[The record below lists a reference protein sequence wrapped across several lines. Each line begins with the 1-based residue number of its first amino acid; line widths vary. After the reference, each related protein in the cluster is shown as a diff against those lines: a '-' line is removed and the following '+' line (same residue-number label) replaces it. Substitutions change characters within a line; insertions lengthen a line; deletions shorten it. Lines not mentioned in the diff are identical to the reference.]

1 LSRPGDASSTG
12 RPDPAGR
19 PQLAPADWMPLLGPW
34 SLVLMTPAAPASS
47 APARLDP
54 TVVSLARSQRG
65 ALTTRQLLDAGVSE
79 GALLALVTSG
89 VLEHPGRGLY
99 LLTEEVGDGRVARQ
113 RALAAGGLLLY
124 PDAVLGGETALLAH
138 GVTVWGSPLRRPTL
152 FRPIRRSGGMTALWV
167 RPARGCRVET
177 EWGPATRLPESLAQ
191 HAVDHGLQPGV
202 VSADAALH
210 SGAVTPDDLAE
221 AVEAVAGQRH
231 GSRATAM
238 LRHADGRRE
247 SVGESRTGLAL
258 ALGGIDVE
266 AQVEVRD
273 ASGVVVARVDFIV
286 RGTTVIVEFD
296 GKVKYADGD
305 PQVLWAEK
313 RREDRLRRLGYVV
326 VRVTWAHLERPGL
339 VAAMVARAV
348 RGGRGVIGA

>member
-1 LSRPGDASSTG
+1 
-12 RPDPAGR
+12 
-19 PQLAPADWMPLLGPW
+19 
-34 SLVLMTPAAPASS
+34 
-47 APARLDP
+47 
-54 TVVSLARSQRG
+54 
-65 ALTTRQLLDAGVSE
+65 
-79 GALLALVTSG
+79 
-89 VLEHPGRGLY
+89 
-99 LLTEEVGDGRVARQ
+99 
-113 RALAAGGLLLY
+113 
-124 PDAVLGGETALLAH
+124 
-138 GVTVWGSPLRRPTL
+138 
-152 FRPIRRSGGMTALWV
+152 
-167 RPARGCRVET
+167 
-177 EWGPATRLPESLAQ
+177 
-191 HAVDHGLQPGV
+191 V

>member
-1 LSRPGDASSTG
+1 
-12 RPDPAGR
+12 
-19 PQLAPADWMPLLGPW
+19 MPLLGPW

-258 ALGGIDVE
+258 ALGRIDVE